1 MFFWKQ
7 KPKRLYMPVKSHWY
21 TRPRR
26 ESAIRPRNIIV
37 LKKRGLIGFLK
48 DLAQKSVYWA
58 IGLVGAGI
66 LVCILFLSSYF
77 TIKSVEVDRENFNID
92 SAKIENRLNSF
103 VGKNLVFF
111 PKSRV
116 IQAINREFPEF
127 SDVQVQK
134 LFPSK
139 LKIKLVNHPVVA
151 NLRGYYIL
159 PPSEEPLPENF
170 TELNKAIE
178 ELSPT
183 DPSLLSAT
191 SQNPLVDKKATEGV
205 FNLEPKEDGEES
217 GAVEQKALLNR
228 IGQAIFD
235 QEENLELM
243 TFIVRG
249 LTQPVEDR
257 EFVIPRK
264 TMDYLMDTLQYFN
277 NSMGLEVLSLE
288 YFTVAQEAHLKT
300 KNGLMIWLSVDRDY
314 KIQID
319 KLKTIYEPAEL
330 NREDL
335 AYIDLRIKDKVIYC
349 VRGTRCDKKTE

>member
-1 MFFWKQ
+1 
-7 KPKRLYMPVKSHWY
+7 MPVKSHWY
-21 TRPRR
+21 TRPKRL
-26 ESAIRPRNIIV
+26 SAIKPRNVIM

-48 DLAQKSVYWA
+48 DLAKKSVFLA
-58 IGLVGAGI
+58 TGLVGVVV
-66 LVCILFLSSYF
+66 LLCVLFMSSYF
-77 TIKSVEVDRENFNID
+77 TIKSIEVDRENFNID
-92 SAKIENRLNSF
+92 SAKIENKLNSF
-103 VGKNLVFF
+103 IGKNLVFF
-111 PKSRV
+111 PKGRV

-127 SDVQVQK
+127 ADVQVQK

-151 NLRGYYIL
+151 NLRAYYIL

-183 DPSLLSAT
+183 DPSLLSAL
-191 SQNPLVDKKATEGV
+191 SSNPLVDKKATEGV
-205 FNLEPKEDGEES
+205 FNLEAKEDNEES

-228 IGQAIFD
+228 NGQAIFD

-257 EFVIPRK
+257 GFVIPRK
-264 TMDYLMDTLQYFN
+264 TMDYIMESLQYFS
-277 NSMGLEVLSLE
+277 NSMGLEVMSLE

-300 KNGLMIWLSVDRDY
+300 KNGLVVWLSVDRDY
-314 KIQID
+314 KNQID
-319 KLKTIYEPAEL
+319 KMKTIYEPAEL
-330 NREDL
+330 NKEDL

-349 VRGTRCDKKTE
+349 VRGTRCDKKPD